1 MTTDRRKA
9 ILFLILTLI
18 IGIVIGS
25 LIPAF
30 FGRFHGRHGREA
42 MGGKEWNDN
51 RDSRGRKPMGDRKQW
66 LTHTVIRVVQPDSD
80 QVKAIRPLTQKATA
94 QIGELE
100 KNSNERMVSIFD
112 SLNIKL
118 KPILSEEQNKKLEE
132 FSTKARERWK
142 GRH

>member
-18 IGIVIGS
+18 IGVVIGS

-30 FGRFHGRHGREA
+30 YGRFHGRHGREA
-42 MGGKEWNDN
+42 MEGKEWKDN
-51 RDSRGRKPMGDRKQW
+51 HNGRERKPMGDRKRW
-66 LTHTVIRVVQPDSD
+66 LTNTVVRVVQPDSD
-80 QVKAIRPLTQKATA
+80 QVKAIRPLTQNATA

-118 KPILSEEQNKKLEE
+118 KPILTEEQNKKLEE